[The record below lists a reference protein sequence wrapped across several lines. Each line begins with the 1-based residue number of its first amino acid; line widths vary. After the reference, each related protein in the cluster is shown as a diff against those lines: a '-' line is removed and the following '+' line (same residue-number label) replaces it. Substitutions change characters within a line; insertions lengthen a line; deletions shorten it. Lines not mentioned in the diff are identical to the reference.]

1 MSTSH
6 PRSTFGSL
14 VRTTVVVGALVL
26 AAVAVGWKLFR
37 DPFSTTTIDRSPPPV
52 LTSIQSIAEYHA
64 ARGNF
69 EVLVD
74 LEKDVKYLPKVLAGK
89 RVVFAGVGTVD
100 AYVDFSTL
108 DASAVRIVDDGKAVV
123 VAVPE
128 PRLADPAL
136 DPAQSRVVASD
147 KGLFDRIGDLFSGDS
162 SSEQELYVAAS
173 AKISDAARAT
183 NLLEQ
188 AKENTTKLLEG
199 LLGGL
204 GFEKVT
210 VVYVTPPP
218 ARASE

>member
-6 PRSTFGSL
+6 PRSTIGSL
-14 VRTTVVVGALVL
+14 LRTTVVVGALVV

-37 DPFSTTTIDRSPPPV
+37 DPFETKTIDRSPPPV
-52 LTSIQSIAEYHA
+52 LTSIQSIAEFRA

-74 LEKDVKYLPKVLAGK
+74 LEKDVKYLPKVIAGK

-108 DASAVRIVDDGKAVV
+108 DASAVRIVDDGTAVV

-162 SSEQELYVAAS
+162 ASEQELYVAAS
-173 AKISDAARAT
+173 AKMADAARAT

-188 AKENTTKLLEG
+188 AEENTTKLLEG

-218 ARASE
+218 ARANE